1 MSGAQELQDW
11 VLEAHAAD
19 IIVCGFGTDVAQAF
33 ANAARAM
40 VAAMTPL
47 ERIAARE
54 TVRVSCQAPDL
65 DMLFYDWL
73 NAVIYEMA
81 TRGMLFG
88 DFRVR
93 VEGDGLVADLL
104 GEPVDPARH
113 APAVE
118 PKGATLSELSVRR
131 RRDGRWAARCVV
143 DV

>member
-1 MSGAQELQDW
+1 MSGAQEPQDW
-11 VLEAHAAD
+11 VQEAHAAD
-19 IIVCGFGTDVAQAF
+19 MIVCGFGTDAAQAF

-47 ERIAARE
+47 KRIAARE
-54 TVRVSCQAPDL
+54 TVRVRCRAPDL
-65 DMLFYDWL
+65 DMLLYDWL

-81 TRGMLFG
+81 TRRMLFG

-93 VEGDGLVADLL
+93 IEDNRLVADLL
-104 GEPVDPARH
+104 GEPVDTARH

-131 RRDGRWAARCVV
+131 RPDGRWAARCVV